1 MIIYFLYRVCLD
13 TGGLRKGGNI
23 EMKEGFQIGRTDGRI
38 YAMGVTAVAGGM
50 HFSYASKGKSC
61 ALLLYKKEG
70 TAPLA
75 RILFPDGLRTGDV
88 WNVTVLGDFEGLFYT
103 YEVDGKETPDPYGRQ
118 FTGMEHWGSLGRL
131 GGPVRCPVSGAG
143 EIYDWEGDTLPR
155 IPYEQCV
162 IYHIHPRG
170 FTRHASSGVKQADRG
185 TFKGVADKIP
195 YLKELGVT
203 RSEERRVGKEC

>member
-1 MIIYFLYRVCLD
+1 MD

-75 RILFPDGLRTGDV
+75 RILFPDGLRR
-88 WNVTVLGDFEGLFYT
+88 WM
-103 YEVDGKETPDPYGRQ
+103 GRRRRIP
-118 FTGMEHWGSLGRL
+118 MAGSL
-131 GGPVRCPVSGAG
+131 PAWSIG
-143 EIYDWEGDTLPR
+143 E
-155 IPYEQCV
+155 
-162 IYHIHPRG
+162 
-170 FTRHASSGVKQADRG
+170 A
-185 TFKGVADKIP
+185 
-195 YLKELGVT
+195 
-203 RSEERRVGKEC
+203 